1 VDKCKAPPEGST
13 KKPCHL
19 HGSSSKY
26 SFSKCRE
33 NPKNRT
39 ANNNNNYNAKKHAH
53 DAHHHDDCRHSSGE
67 EEACESSAG
76 PAYSNGEVSASEIRD
91 GTPAENYH
99 LENYHTPEKVKMDDV
114 GHKSPTSKTACGA
127 VVNWIQKK
135 DKKSSS
141 STRMASLSE
150 SKLNF
155 EDFFPADASMDSIV
169 RSLTQMDEDGLSVH
183 NASDA
188 FDFGS

>member
-1 VDKCKAPPEGST
+1 MDDRKAPPERSA

-19 HGSSSKY
+19 HGSGSKHSY
-26 SFSKCRE
+26 SECRE
-33 NPKNRT
+33 NPKNRA

-53 DAHHHDDCRHSSGE
+53 DAHYHDDCHHSSGE

-76 PAYSNGEVSASEIRD
+76 PAFSEGEVSASESHD
-91 GTPAENYH
+91 GTPAENYY
-99 LENYHTPEKVKMDDV
+99 LENYHILKKIRTDDV
-114 GHKSPTSKTACGA
+114 GHKSPKKQTNCGA
-127 VVNWIQKK
+127 VVKRTKKK

-141 STRMASLSE
+141 SARMASSSE
-150 SKLNF
+150 SKLNL
-155 EDFFPADASMDSIV
+155 EDFFPDNASMDSIV
-169 RSLTQMDEDGLSVH
+169 RSLAQMDEDGLSVH